1 MKYLKKILPL
11 FLLSLCISCNK
22 TENEKDEIY
31 KNVVISVPPDKTTF
45 KLGDEISINGI
56 IISLKEYKIVNEYQ
70 EVISLK
76 AIDDYSNLFYFED
89 EQTPL
94 DYYYTYYDNI
104 ETPDNIN
111 NVYLRKT
118 LNEVGTYKVNIKK
131 EGYTST
137 YYKIKVE

>member
-1 MKYLKKILPL
+1 MKYLKKILPI
-11 FLLSLCISCNK
+11 FLLPLCISCNK
-22 TENEKDEIY
+22 NENEKDEIY
-31 KNVVISVPPDKTTF
+31 KNVVISFPPDKTTF
-45 KLGDEISINGI
+45 KVGEDISINGI
-56 IISLKEYKIVNEYQ
+56 VISLKEYKIVNEYQ

>member
-45 KLGDEISINGI
+45 KLGDDISINGI